1 MRALILSVSESI
13 EVLKDS
19 VRLRGRFRLVKIG
32 YWGND
37 FEELLL
43 TPNIPVL
50 LSLAWL
56 P

>member
-1 MRALILSVSESI
+1 MRALILSVGELI

-19 VRLRGRFRLVKIG
+19 VLLRGMFRLVKIG
-32 YWGND
+32 NWGND

-43 TPNIPVL
+43 SPNIPVL
-50 LSLAWL
+50 LSLGWL

>member
-1 MRALILSVSESI
+1 MRALILSVGDPI

-19 VRLRGRFRLVKIG
+19 VLLRGRFRLVKTG

-43 TPNIPVL
+43 PPNIPLL
-50 LSLAWL
+50 LSLGWL